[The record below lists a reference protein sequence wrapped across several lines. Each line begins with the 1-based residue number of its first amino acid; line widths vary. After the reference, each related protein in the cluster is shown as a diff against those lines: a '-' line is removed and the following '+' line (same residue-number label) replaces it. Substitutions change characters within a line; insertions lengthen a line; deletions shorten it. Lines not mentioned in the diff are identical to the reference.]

1 MRPRVHEVALNVTMM
16 EPSRRPV
23 WWLVDSAFV
32 GLKSSKMKRFFFAL
46 PLFVVLLIGYWAW
59 PFFGLRALAA
69 ALQTHNAAALNELVD
84 FEYLRRY
91 LTAQI
96 IATYLH
102 ITGRDNKLGPFR
114 ALVPAVGASIVDPWV
129 SQIINPENLIELLQ
143 GGTIQSELGSISIKT
158 RELPNFTMSNAWK
171 VWISSYYGL
180 GSFSISLP
188 TDGEAVEQFRLR
200 MQLLD
205 WHWKLTGIDL
215 PERLRDQVAREL
227 AKKHP

>member
-1 MRPRVHEVALNVTMM
+1 
-16 EPSRRPV
+16 
-23 WWLVDSAFV
+23 
-32 GLKSSKMKRFFFAL
+32 
-46 PLFVVLLIGYWAW
+46 
-59 PFFGLRALAA
+59 
-69 ALQTHNAAALNELVD
+69 
-84 FEYLRRY
+84 
-91 LTAQI
+91 
-96 IATYLH
+96 
-102 ITGRDNKLGPFR
+102 
-114 ALVPAVGASIVDPWV
+114 LVPAVGASIVDPWV

-158 RELPNFTMSNAWK
+158 RELPNFTLSNAWK

>member
-1 MRPRVHEVALNVTMM
+1 MTGCGLISSPATAICAGRREVAVN
-16 EPSRRPV
+16 
-23 WWLVDSAFV
+23 
-32 GLKSSKMKRFFFAL
+32 MKRFIFAL
-46 PLFVVLLIGYWAW
+46 PLFVGLLVGYWAW

-69 ALQTHNAAALNELVD
+69 ALQTRNAAALSELVD
-84 FEYLRRY
+84 FGYLRRY

-102 ITGRDNKLGPFR
+102 ITGRENKLGPLG

-143 GGTIQSELGSISIKT
+143 GGTIQSELGMISIKR
-158 RELPNFTMSNAWK
+158 RELPNLSLGNAWK
-171 VWISSYYGL
+171 AWMSSYYGL
-180 GSFSISLP
+180 GSFTISLP
-188 TDGEAVEQFRLR
+188 PDDEAVEQFRLR
-200 MQLLD
+200 MELLG

-227 AKKHP
+227 AKKYP

>member
-1 MRPRVHEVALNVTMM
+1 
-16 EPSRRPV
+16 
-23 WWLVDSAFV
+23 
-32 GLKSSKMKRFFFAL
+32 MKRFIFAL
-46 PLFVVLLIGYWAW
+46 PLFVGLLVAYWAW

-69 ALQTHNAAALNELVD
+69 ALQTRDKAALSELVD

-102 ITGRDNKLGPFR
+102 ITGRDEKLGALR
-114 ALVPAVGASIVDPWV
+114 ALVPGVGASIVDPWV
-129 SQIINPENLIELLQ
+129 AQIVNPENLIELLQ
-143 GGTIQSELGSISIKT
+143 GGTIQSELGTISIKT
-158 RELPNFTMSNAWK
+158 RKLPNFSLSNAWK
-171 VWISSYYGL
+171 VWMSSYYGL

-188 TDGEAVEQFRLR
+188 TDEKAAEQFRLR

-205 WHWKLTGIDL
+205 WQWKLTGIDL

>member
-1 MRPRVHEVALNVTMM
+1 
-16 EPSRRPV
+16 
-23 WWLVDSAFV
+23 
-32 GLKSSKMKRFFFAL
+32 MKRFIFAL
-46 PLFVVLLIGYWAW
+46 PLFMGLLVGYWAW

-69 ALQTHNAAALNELVD
+69 ALQTRDKAALSELVD
-84 FEYLRRY
+84 FGYLRHY

-102 ITGRDNKLGPFR
+102 ITGRENKLGPLR

-129 SQIINPENLIELLQ
+129 AQIVNPENLIELLQ
-143 GGTIQSELGSISIKT
+143 GGTIQSELGTISIKA
-158 RELPNFTMSNAWK
+158 RELPNFSLSNAWK
-171 VWISSYYGL
+171 VWMSSYYGL

-188 TDGEAVEQFRLR
+188 TDEEAVEQFRLR

-205 WHWKLTGIDL
+205 WQWKLTGIDL

-227 AKKHP
+227 AKKYP